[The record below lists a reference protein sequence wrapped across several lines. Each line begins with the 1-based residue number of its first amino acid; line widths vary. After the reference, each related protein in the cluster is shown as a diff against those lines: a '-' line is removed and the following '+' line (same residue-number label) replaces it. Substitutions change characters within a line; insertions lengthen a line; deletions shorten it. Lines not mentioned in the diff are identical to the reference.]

1 MAQVDPSY
9 ADVMS
14 ALGVSPTGVKVYWAL
29 LELGKSSADAVA
41 LRAGTYKANAYQ
53 ALEKLEGL
61 GLVTTVR
68 EGRKRLFLATD
79 PRKLENALDEWR
91 DSQAKRYDALKGSLG
106 LVMPRLFSA
115 FGSVKASDEF
125 EVYRGRQSY
134 RALILDILKEKPSSW
149 KGFGNLQVLEFFPL
163 DFSKWFRH
171 VKIRLFSTETPAMVE
186 RLKTAKK
193 TTDTQVQWL
202 PQELYMPIVW
212 TVFGGNLLI
221 LIYQPDIIALRIR
234 SKDIAATF
242 GNQFDYLWKN
252 PTTPKLR
259 SSSV

>member
-1 MAQVDPSY
+1 MAQLDKQYS
-9 ADVMS
+9 DVMA

-61 GLVTTVR
+61 GLVSTVM
-68 EGRKRLFLATD
+68 EGRKRQFMATD

-91 DSQAKRYDALKGSLG
+91 DAQSKRYDSLKTSLDS
-106 LVMPRLFSA
+106 VMPRMFSA

-125 EVYRGRQSY
+125 EVYRGRKAY

-163 DFSKWFRH
+163 DFTKWFRS
-171 VKIRLFSTETPAMVE
+171 VKIRLFSTRTPEME
-186 RLKTAKK
+186 DRLKTARK

-202 PQELYMPIVW
+202 PPQMHMPIVW

-234 SKDIAATF
+234 SNDIAQTF
-242 GNQFDYLWKN
+242 TNQFDYLWKN
-252 PTTPKLR
+252 PTTPKTKP
-259 SSSV
+259 